1 MGTKE
6 RIFELADRKFKE
18 QQVFASAIKINA
30 SVVSNWRTGK
40 STSYMKYLNEIAE
53 VLNTTPAYLLNGEEK
68 DPAAVAG
75 DGELDPLAKAFL
87 DVGID
92 VRKLSDDER
101 AKIVRVARAALDL

>member
-1 MGTKE
+1 MGPKE
-6 RIFELADRKFKE
+6 RIFELATSKFTEQKE
-18 QQVFASAIKINA
+18 FAAALGAPA
-30 SVVSNWRTGK
+30 SRISDWSTGK
-40 STSYMKYLNEIAE
+40 SKSYDRYIFQIAK
-53 VLNTTPAYLLNGEEK
+53 VLDTTPEYLLTGEEK

>member
-6 RIFELADRKFKE
+6 RIFELASAKFNE
-18 QQVFASAIKINA
+18 QKDFAFALGIDPAK
-30 SVVSNWRTGK
+30 VSLWKTGK
-40 STSYMKYLNEIAE
+40 SKSYDRYIFQIAK
-53 VLNTTPAYLLNGEEK
+53 VLDTTPEYLLNGEEK

>member
-6 RIFELADRKFKE
+6 RIFELADRKFRE
-18 QQVFASAIKINA
+18 QKDFADAVSLPA
-30 SVVSNWRTGK
+30 SVISNWRTNK
-40 STSYMKYLNEIAE
+40 SKSYMKYLNEIAE
-53 VLNTTPAYLLNGEEK
+53 VLKTTPAYLLNGEEK

-101 AKIVRVARAALDL
+101 AKIVRIARAALDL

>member
-1 MGTKE
+1 MGTRE
-6 RIFELADRKFKE
+6 RIFELAASKFNEQKDFALALGIDPAKVSLWKSGKLKSYDRYIV
-18 QQVFASAIKINA
+18 Q
-30 SVVSNWRTGK
+30 
-40 STSYMKYLNEIAE
+40 IAK
-53 VLNTTPAYLLNGEEK
+53 VLGTTPEYLQYGEEK
-68 DPAAVAG
+68 GPAAVAG